1 MRGSKT
7 RRQLAALKPTPARF
21 WKPMDPFAAAA
32 AAAAAAA
39 PARPSRPVAR
49 PAARRPAPYF

>member
-32 AAAAAAA
+32 AAAMA